1 MHFVRFLVSLH
12 PKRYGI
18 SNTRNEMKLNCRR
31 WVLLLAVCLGG
42 LTTVGVS
49 AQNNI
54 QENPI
59 TIGLDVNYAPLQS
72 VDKNGL
78 PQGYDVT
85 FTRTLMNRMRVKF
98 YYVPNTWKKVEESV
112 MRGDIDLAM
121 MVYSDYRKDS
131 IFYSRPIFRLYYQV
145 VYRKADYS
153 SFDFRNLKGKTFAFL
168 NSRPIGEMMEREGGI
183 SVRVYDLEE
192 AINDLAKGKY
202 DAVICYRY
210 QAKYLLEHYHL
221 DQLQSEDITMRPRE
235 YCYVSHNQDLI
246 DDISREIAMM
256 EAEGIIDEIY
266 GNEIV
271 DPTKSKIPIWVWY
284 LFGGLAVIFI
294 ATYMVISYRSRKK
307 LKVANAML
315 ETNYK
320 ILEMSHMELEE
331 TNRQLITATEKAKES
346 SKMKSNFIKQISHEI
361 RTPLNILSGFS
372 QILTTDGVEL
382 EESEKAK
389 IGQDIIDNTNRITS
403 LVNKMLEL
411 SDASS
416 RNVIERNNQVSAA
429 QIAGDAVAA
438 TNIADSRGLN
448 FELSIEPEAENVSV
462 MTNHNSAVR
471 ALSLVLDNA
480 RKFTSKSDDKKVRLY
495 VKATPNTIELV
506 VEDNGIGVPLEEA
519 EHIFEEFVQLDE
531 FYEGTGIGLTIAR
544 SLARRMGGDITLD
557 TSYSPG
563 ARFVL
568 SLPRN

>member
-1 MHFVRFLVSLH
+1 
-12 PKRYGI
+12 
-18 SNTRNEMKLNCRR
+18 MKLNCRR
-31 WVLLLAVCLGG
+31 WVLLMAVCLGG

-49 AQNNI
+49 AQTNI

-78 PQGYDVT
+78 PHGYDVT

-145 VYRKADYS
+145 VYRKADYN

-168 NSRPIGEMMEREGGI
+168 NSRPISQLMEREGGK

-221 DQLQSEDITMRPRE
+221 DQLQSEDISMKPRE
-235 YCYVSHNQDLI
+235 YCYVSHNEDLI

-266 GNEIV
+266 GNDIV
-271 DPTKSKIPIWVWY
+271 DPAKSKIPIWVWY

-331 TNRQLITATEKAKES
+331 TNRQLIIATEKAKES

-382 EESEKAK
+382 DDNEKAK
-389 IGQDIIDNTNRITS
+389 ISQDVIENTNRITS

-411 SDASS
+411 SDAGS
-416 RNVIERNNQVSAA
+416 RNVIERNDQVLVAH
-429 QIAGDAVAA
+429 IAGDAVAA
-438 TNIADSRGLN
+438 TNLADNRDVN
-448 FELSIEPEAENVSV
+448 FEMQVEAEAENVSV
-462 MTNHNSAVR
+462 MTNNDSAVR
-471 ALSLVLDNA
+471 ALSLILDNA
-480 RKFTSKSDDKKVRLY
+480 CKFTAKSDDKKVRLC
-495 VKATPNTIELV
+495 VKANPDTVEMI
-506 VEDNGIGVPLEEA
+506 VEDSGIGVPPEEA

-544 SLARRMGGDITLD
+544 SMARRMGGDVTLD
-557 TSYSPG
+557 TSYTPG
-563 ARFVL
+563 ARFIL